1 MNACSRRAA
10 SMALAFV
17 LACLVPAL
25 PSFAAQDATGTHAT
39 TLAMRVL
46 DRMDAGEFDAV
57 VASFTPEAKAAI
69 DAPTLQ
75 RIWTSLPQQAGAAKG
90 RGEPALATHGV
101 FRIVTIP
108 LHYEQTTLNAI
119 ITLDT
124 QDRVAGLLLQPAQAA
139 PPPVA
144 PPADDAAF
152 RERDFSVG
160 EGEHALPG
168 TLAMPMASNRASAKL
183 VPAVVLV
190 HGSGPQDRD
199 ETIGPNRPFLDIAR
213 GLAEQGIATLRYDK
227 RTRARP
233 GDFGPDSTIDDETT
247 DDAVAAIAALRNT
260 PGIDP
265 ERVFVLGHSLGAML
279 APRIAARAEDTAGAI
294 LFAAPS
300 RPLLDILVE
309 QFQRMAALDGSVSE
323 AEQQAIE
330 ALQANITRIRAG
342 ENVPASEAPMGLST
356 HYWRS
361 IEAVDPVANLEAL
374 TKPALVLHGG
384 RDIQVVEADWQGWQA
399 KFADSPHVTLKA
411 YPALSHLG
419 IAGEGPGSLADY
431 QTPGQVDAD
440 LINDIAAWIT
450 SR

>member
-1 MNACSRRAA
+1 MNFRSRRAA
-10 SMALAFV
+10 RMTLAFV
-17 LACLVPAL
+17 LVCLVPTL
-25 PSFAAQDATGTHAT
+25 PAFAAQQATDAQAT
-39 TLAMRVL
+39 TLAVRTL

-57 VASFTPEAKAAI
+57 VASFTPEAQSAI

-90 RGEPALATHGV
+90 RGEPTLATHGV

-108 LHYEQTTLNAI
+108 LHYEQATLNAI

-139 PPPVA
+139 PPPAA
-144 PPADDAAF
+144 PPADDATF

-160 EGEHALPG
+160 EGERALPG
-168 TLAMPMASNRASAKL
+168 TLAMPVASNLASAKP

-213 GLAEQGIATLRYDK
+213 GLAAQGIATLRYDK
-227 RTRARP
+227 RTRAHP

-247 DDAVAAIAALRNT
+247 DDAVAAIAALRDT

-265 ERVFVLGHSLGAML
+265 DRVFVLGHSLGAMM

-342 ENVPASEAPMGLST
+342 ENVPVSEAPMGLPT

-384 RDIQVVEADWQGWQA
+384 RDIQVVEADWQGWQTA
-399 KFADSPHVTLKA
+399 FADSPRVTLKA

-450 SR
+450 SH